1 MTSFI
6 KFLALAVGTAIIAL
20 TVRSAHREMGAVFS
34 IAAGI
39 VLLLVLLDKLG
50 EVVAVLRDMAQY
62 AQLEDV
68 QVGVIL
74 KVLGVSFLTEF
85 AAQACRDA
93 GEAGVAMRVELGG
106 KVLLVL
112 ISLPLV
118 KEIVEIILELTG

>member
-6 KFLALAVGTAIIAL
+6 KFLALAVGTAIVAL

>member
-1 MTSFI
+1 MTYFI